1 MRRLLAAL
9 GLIRRCEA
17 IEVSRSEPED
27 EGCIT
32 MGGPYFLHTAK
43 GLEGPF
49 WPALLGPRP
58 EGYLSEPA
66 DAIVTFGD
74 GASEQMLSLC
84 GIAGKAKRP
93 GEKR

>member
-17 IEVSRSEPED
+17 VDIGRSEPERD
-27 EGCIT
+27 SCIT
-32 MGGPYFLHTAK
+32 MGGPYCIVTAK

-49 WPALLGPRP
+49 WPTLFGSRP
-58 EGYLSEPA
+58 EGYLPESA
-66 DAIVTFGD
+66 DTIVTFGD
-74 GASEQMLSLC
+74 GASAKMLSLC
-84 GIAGKAKRP
+84 GIAGNAKHP

>member
-17 IEVSRSEPED
+17 IEISRPEPED
-27 EGCIT
+27 GGCIT
-32 MGGPYFLHTAK
+32 MGGPYCIVTAK

-49 WPALLGPRP
+49 WPTLLGPRP
-58 EGYLSEPA
+58 EGYLPESA

-74 GASEQMLSLC
+74 GVSAEQLSMFGVVL
-84 GIAGKAKRP
+84 GAKRAGNKP
-93 GEKR
+93 